1 MSSFS
6 RSERLVA
13 QVLSYAPGIK
23 NIIKRSYQF
32 ANYMLKRK
40 SYRFQS
46 VAPITAFIA
55 DNNETFFGYYD
66 KSPENSTGDFA
77 IYQQCSYSTS
87 NKPSAKHPVQ
97 IVVKDL
103 RNQSEEVI
111 GESFA
116 YNWQQG
122 TKLQWLTKEKF
133 IYNFFD
139 AADRRYKSRIYNAY
153 TKKEEAIINLPVYDC
168 VKDVALTVNFNRLAQ
183 LRPDYGYRNIAE
195 KIDFSDN
202 TNDGIYRVN
211 LSDNTSTLILSIK
224 EVMDIKPLPS
234 MKGAKHKIN
243 HIMISPNGQQF
254 MFMHRWIIPGGKRV
268 DRLLVSDMSGNNIK
282 VLVDEGM
289 VSHCCWNGND
299 TIIGF
304 FRHHTHGN
312 SFYTIDV
319 THNSIKILSNKLAQF
334 GDGHPSVCKDKMV
347 FDSYPDRSRMKHLFI
362 YDLRTDEVQDIGQFL
377 EPLKYFGETR
387 CDLHPKLTQSGDGIY
402 IDSVHQG
409 KRQLYKLNIT
419 L

>member
-32 ANYMLKRK
+32 ANYILKRK
-40 SYRFQS
+40 NYRFQA
-46 VAPITAFIA
+46 VAPVVAISTG
-55 DNNETFFGYYD
+55 NNETFFGYYD
-66 KSPENSTGDFA
+66 KSPENNTGDYI

-87 NKPSAKHPVQ
+87 NKPSAKHSVQ
-97 IVVKDL
+97 IMVKDL
-103 RNQSEEVI
+103 RNQSEEAI
-111 GESFA
+111 GESYA

-122 TKLQWLTKEKF
+122 PKLQWLTNETF

-139 AADRRYKSRIYNAY
+139 VKDQRYKARIYNAY
-153 TKKEEAIINLPVYDC
+153 TKKEERIIDSPVYDC
-168 VKDVALTVNFNRLAQ
+168 FNDIALTVNFNRLAQ
-183 LRPDYGYRNIAE
+183 LRPDYGYRNTTE
-195 KIDFSDN
+195 KIDF
-202 TNDGIYRVN
+202 TNNASDGIYKIN
-211 LSDNTSTLILSIK
+211 LSENSVNLILSIK
-224 EVMDIKPLPS
+224 DVMDIQPLPS

-243 HIMISPNGQQF
+243 HIMISPDGRQF

-268 DRLLVSDMSGNNIK
+268 DRLLISDISGRNVK

-289 VSHCCWNGND
+289 VSHCCWFGND
-299 TIIGF
+299 AIIGF
-304 FRHHTHGN
+304 FRYHLHGN
-312 SFYTIDV
+312 SFYKIDLVQNTI
-319 THNSIKILSNKLAQF
+319 NLLSNQLLSF
-334 GDGHPSVCKDKMV
+334 GDGHPSVFNHKMV

-387 CDLHPKLTQSGDGIY
+387 CDLHPKLTPSGDGIY
-402 IDSVHQG
+402 IDSVHEG
-409 KRQLYKLNIT
+409 KRQLYKLNFT